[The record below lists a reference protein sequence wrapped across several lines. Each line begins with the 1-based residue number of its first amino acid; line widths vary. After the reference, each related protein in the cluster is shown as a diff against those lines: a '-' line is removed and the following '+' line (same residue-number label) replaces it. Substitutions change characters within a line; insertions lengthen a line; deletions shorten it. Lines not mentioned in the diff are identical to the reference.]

1 MALLTS
7 ISHENITVASQYVI
21 ISHDIITIS
30 SLCHHYI
37 TWYHHYITIKS
48 LLYHCTHK
56 IPETIGTPKGF
67 AASPIPSPAMAS
79 GRGHGM
85 LGPAP
90 SGFAPP
96 SAAANPNMPRGRGAP
111 HFLRAPKRSL
121 HSPSFTTARVSFS
134 HVFYMFSSWSRLGR
148 LPTVFSSGPCGGI
161 HQGAL

>member
-1 MALLTS
+1 MKISLLHPNMS
-7 ISHENITVASQYVI
+7 LYHMIS
-21 ISHDIITIS
+21 SHDIITIS
-30 SLCHHYI
+30 SLYHMISPLYHY
-37 TWYHHYITIKS
+37 YITIIS

-96 SAAANPNMPRGRGAP
+96 SAAANPNMPRGRRGSP
-111 HFLRAPKRSL
+111 FLESSEVLP
-121 HSPSFTTARVSFS
+121 PFTIIHHWRVSFS
-134 HVFYMFSSWSRLGR
+134 HVF
-148 LPTVFSSGPCGGI
+148 
-161 HQGAL
+161 